1 MKLKKSLISLAI
13 GIPIVFFSALPV
25 VSCSN
30 SSIEDKLA
38 SLLNDKNLFTVEL
51 DETAIKE
58 SYGFVEGEKIPV
70 LDLFSISD
78 SFLRI
83 INSQKLNDWNS
94 SLSEEDKLLFT
105 VDVTPS
111 KLKAVVLPSV
121 SNLTENETKQID
133 KLDLVFDVS
142 TANVDNKQITISL
155 DLSKYDFLDL
165 NVAKNLNNFT
175 EIQAS
180 SIPGHEGTL
189 LRPFYE
195 NYKEFLKT
203 KTFDFS
209 GENTISGKF
218 DTLDDN
224 VISAYIKSQNDLY
237 YLFDKVD
244 GNEAYFYIYTNNSQL
259 DSASSIRQNTLWIK
273 IPFELSELNQGG
285 NA

>member
-13 GIPIVFFSALPV
+13 GTPIIFFSALPV

-30 SSIEDKLA
+30 SSIEDKLTN
-38 SLLNDKNLFTVEL
+38 LLNDKNLFTVEL
-51 DETAIKE
+51 DEAAIKE
-58 SYGFVEGEKIPV
+58 SYGFVEGEKIPI

-78 SFLRI
+78 SFLKI

-94 SLSEEDKLLFT
+94 SLSEEDKLLFI

-111 KLKAVVLPSV
+111 KLKAVALPSI
-121 SNLTENETKQID
+121 SSLTKEETKQID

-195 NYKEFLKT
+195 NCKEFLKT

-224 VISAYIKSQNDLY
+224 VISAYVKSQNDLY

-244 GNEAYFYIYTNNSQL
+244 GNEAYFYIYTNSSQL
-259 DSASSIRQNTLWIK
+259 DSVSSIRQNTLWIK